1 MNLNGNAYSVTADK
15 LLRGAMHPLDMRTI
29 AIKNPKSEIK
39 RGALVKVASD
49 GSYFIAG
56 DVDDSSSALTGD
68 VIGILSHNVAK
79 DESSATISVAV
90 FISGGFNVHAVS
102 GLNDY
107 AATEAD
113 ILSAQKY
120 GLYIHS

>member
-1 MNLNGNAYSVTADK
+1 MDLNGNAYSVSADQ

-29 AIKNPKSEIK
+29 AIKNPKEEIK
-39 RGALVKVASD
+39 RGALVKAASD

-79 DESSATISVAV
+79 DESSETISVAV
-90 FISGGFNVHAVS
+90 FISGGFNVHAIS
-102 GLNDY
+102 GVNDY

>member
-1 MNLNGNAYSVTADK
+1 MDLNGKAYSVSADQ

-29 AIKNPKSEIK
+29 AIKNPKEEIK
-39 RGALVKVASD
+39 RGALVKAASD

-56 DVDDSSSALTGD
+56 DLDGSSSALTGD

-90 FISGGFNVHAVS
+90 FISGGFNVHAIS
-102 GLNDY
+102 GVNDY

>member
-15 LLRGAMHPLDMRTI
+15 LLRGAMHPLDMRTLS
-29 AIKNPKSEIK
+29 IKNPKNEIT
-39 RGALVKVASD
+39 RGALVKAASD

-68 VIGILSHNVAK
+68 VIGILSDTVAK

>member
-1 MNLNGNAYSVTADK
+1 MDLNGNAYSVSADQ

-29 AIKNPKSEIK
+29 AIKNPKEEIK
-39 RGALVKVASD
+39 RGALVKAASD

-79 DESSATISVAV
+79 DESSETISV
-90 FISGGFNVHAVS
+90 S
-102 GLNDY
+102 L
-107 AATEAD
+107 
-113 ILSAQKY
+113 
-120 GLYIHS
+120 